1 MIRHQSLYLPRL
13 EGGLD
18 PHRLER
24 LIAEALQAK
33 PIRWAI
39 VGVEGDRLVIEAA
52 VLA

>member
-1 MIRHQSLYLPRL
+1 MIRHQSCRL
-13 EGGLD
+13 AFEGVPD

-39 VGVEGDRLVIEAA
+39 VGVEDDHLVIEAA